1 MRHGLLSARF
11 DRDKGQREAL
21 FRGLVTDLLG
31 YEKMTITLSRAKEI
45 RRVAEKMI
53 TLGKRV
59 YLSAR
64 RRAMA
69 YIYDEKVVDKL
80 FGDLAKRYADRAGGY
95 TRVIKIGPRIGDG
108 AAEAVVELVK

>member
-1 MRHGLLSARF
+1 MRHGNLSKRF

-31 YEKMTITLSRAKEI
+31 YEKITTTEPRAKEI
-45 RRVAEKMI
+45 RRVAEKMV
-53 TLGKRV
+53 TLGKRGDV
-59 YLSAR
+59 SAR

-80 FGDLAKRYADRAGGY
+80 FGDLAKRYAERAGGY
-95 TRVIKIGPRIGDG
+95 TRVIKIGPRVGDQ
-108 AAEAVVELVK
+108 APEAVVELVQ